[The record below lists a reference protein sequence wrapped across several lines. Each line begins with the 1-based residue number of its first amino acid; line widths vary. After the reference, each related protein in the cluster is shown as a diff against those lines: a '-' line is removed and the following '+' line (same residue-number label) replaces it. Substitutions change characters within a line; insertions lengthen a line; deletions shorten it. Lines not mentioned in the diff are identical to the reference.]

1 VRIAIDVDGQ
11 FGPQP
16 SGIHHYVDSL
26 LLALLELESDEEFT
40 AFAPALRRGQR
51 LPTQPLDSGPAWAM
65 HPRVRLD
72 VPNWSALPAPFEGI
86 ALRRRM
92 RSASRRF
99 DVLHIPHTHCRVY
112 EASRPRRL
120 VATIYDLATRL
131 HPRTQRPEWVLE
143 WDRYFAFCRD
153 RCTRVLTISQ
163 ASKRDIVE
171 HLGIPEE
178 RIDVT
183 PLAPR
188 TGTRRIIDGK
198 ERVALLAPWGLA
210 NAPFVLYAGTL
221 EPRKNLGTL
230 IQAFA
235 RAVHE
240 LADPAVLLVLAGGVW
255 GDHDE
260 EVLAVAEHN
269 GVADRVIRTGYVP
282 DETLNALMSACRVF
296 AYVSVYEGFGLPPLE
311 AMACGAPVIVSN
323 VSSLPEVVGRA
334 GLQVPPTDGDRVA
347 TALHRL
353 LANDDER
360 LHRRRASLA
369 RAAEFSW
376 ARTAELTLR
385 SYEQAAA
392 TSRKGGHRWRDP
404 RNGGPRGLPPVDPS
418 SG

>member
-1 VRIAIDVDGQ
+1 MRFAIDVDGQ

-26 LLALLELESDEEFT
+26 LLALLEQGSDEELI

-51 LPTQPLDSGPAWAM
+51 IPVQPSDGGPAWAT
-65 HPRVRLD
+65 HPRLRLD
-72 VPNWSALPAPFEGI
+72 IPTWPALPGRLEGI
-86 ALRRRM
+86 ALRGRM

-131 HPRTQRPEWVLE
+131 HAWTQRPEWVLE
-143 WDRYFAFCRD
+143 WDRYFAFARD

-183 PLAPR
+183 PLAPK
-188 TGTRRIIDGK
+188 TGTRRIIDGE
-198 ERVALLAPWGLA
+198 ERAALLAPWGLT
-210 NAPFVLYAGTL
+210 NTRFVLYVGTL

-230 IQAFA
+230 IEAFA
-235 RAVHE
+235 RAVHQ
-240 LADPAVLLVLAGGVW
+240 LADQAVLLVLAGGVW
-255 GDHDE
+255 GDHDRE
-260 EVLAVAEHN
+260 LLAMAEHN
-269 GVADRVIRTGYVP
+269 GVANRVIRTGYVP
-282 DETLNALMSACRVF
+282 DNTLNALMSACHVF
-296 AYVSVYEGFGLPPLE
+296 AYLSVYEGFGLPPLE

-323 VSSLPEVVGRA
+323 VSSLPEVVGEA
-334 GLQVPPTDGDRVA
+334 GLQVPPTDAEKVA
-347 TALHRL
+347 AALHRV
-353 LANDDER
+353 LANDAER
-360 LHRRRASLA
+360 THRGRASLA

-376 ARTAELTLR
+376 SRTAELTLR
-385 SYEQAAA
+385 SYEQAVA
-392 TSRKGGHRWRDP
+392 TP
-404 RNGGPRGLPPVDPS
+404 REGGPS
-418 SG
+418 FS